1 MEGLPPIGPN
11 AVTEP
16 PDEPV
21 ADAAPSPID
30 APPDPPSDQ
39 LPPPPTAA
47 HTDPWAHR
55 RGEPRT
61 FAAAWIAYLFVAAI
75 ISLGTSGSLGLVA
88 TDAYRASARVLMVL
102 AGLGVG
108 ALWPM
113 LRLSQE
119 RPDAPAKAA
128 LRDFVVVMLPL
139 QAIIWPQS
147 LPWMAS
153 WPVEVTAALAAH
165 FAAWGLVVSGVLAL
179 AWAPPFT
186 SALRRG
192 ASMAMLLALGVVSPA
207 WRVLTGPTEDLSRRA
222 PSPDILLSASPF
234 AGAWEIPA
242 DRAWSGLAGQVS
254 QSQWM
259 VFAAVAV
266 LGLAC
271 WAFAAMR
278 VGRSTTSP

>member
-1 MEGLPPIGPN
+1 MDGSLLIGPH

-16 PDEPV
+16 PAESAPDALPPAV
-21 ADAAPSPID
+21 AAPPE
-30 APPDPPSDQ
+30 APSDQ
-39 LPPPPTAA
+39 PPPPPSAA
-47 HTDPWAHR
+47 RTDRWAHR

-75 ISLGTSGSLGLVA
+75 IALGTSGSLGLVA
-88 TDAYRASARVLMVL
+88 TDAYRASAQVLMVL
-102 AGLGVG
+102 AGIGVG

-119 RPDAPAKAA
+119 RPDSPAKAA
-128 LRDFVVVMLPL
+128 MRDFLIVMLSL

-153 WPVEVTAALAAH
+153 WPVEVTGALSAH

-179 AWAPPFT
+179 AWAPPIT
-186 SALRRG
+186 SAIRRG
-192 ASMAMLLALGVVSPA
+192 TFMAVLLAVGVVMPLA
-207 WRVLTGPTEDLSRRA
+207 RVLTGPTEDLSRRA
-222 PSPDILLSASPF
+222 PSPDILLTASPF

-254 QSQWM
+254 QAQWM
-259 VFAAVAV
+259 AFGAVAA

-271 WAFAAMR
+271 VAFAAIR
-278 VGRSTTSP
+278 GHKINPR

>member
-1 MEGLPPIGPN
+1 M
-11 AVTEP
+11 TEP
-16 PDEPV
+16 PVEPAADV
-21 ADAAPSPID
+21 APMPDD
-30 APPDPPSDQ
+30 APPDPPAPRPDR
-39 LPPPPTAA
+39 
-47 HTDPWAHR
+47 WAHR

-75 ISLGTSGSLGLVA
+75 IALGTSGSLGLVA

-102 AGLGVG
+102 AGIGIG

-128 LRDFVVVMLPL
+128 LRDFAVVMLPL
-139 QAIIWPQS
+139 QAIIWPQA

-153 WPVEVTAALAAH
+153 WPVAVTGALAAH

-186 SALRRG
+186 SVMRRG
-192 ASMAMLLALGVVSPA
+192 LFMAMHLSLGVVSPA
-207 WRVLTGPTEDLSRRA
+207 LRVLTGPTEDLSRRA
-222 PSPDILLSASPF
+222 PSPDILLTASPF

-259 VFAAVAV
+259 VFAAVAA

-271 WAFAAMR
+271 WAFAAVLAR
-278 VGRSTTSP
+278 REDRAT